1 MDTMARTGHK
11 KAPRRNP
18 PANEGRRYRLYP
30 SGDADQVMIGWG
42 HTRRAVRNLALE
54 QRRIAW
60 RHGRKTLRRDEQSSA
75 LTEARAEIDWIRD
88 FPAQAGQQVLRQLD
102 AAYDNWWDPEHPAR
116 APTFEK
122 RSSTL
127 RFSLPGQA
135 IELRRISKHWGEVR
149 LPKIGWQRFRWSR
162 SPGGLI
168 CNATFTK
175 HAGSWYVAFGVA
187 TDRRPA
193 SKNAKPGCGV
203 DFGVACSAYASD
215 EDEPRTMQRS
225 LTIGEERRLVGL
237 ERRKP
242 RQVAFAKK
250 HNHGRYSKRLRRTIA
265 EIAGLRARQ
274 ARRRLDFTHKLT
286 TDLAKNHGY
295 VGTEDLSVK
304 NMTGSARGTSAG
316 PGTNVAAK
324 AGLNRGILDNTPGE
338 RRRQLDYKCPWYGS
352 TYVPVPAPGTSQ
364 TCAKCGARDPANRPG
379 CGRIFACVACGHQAH
394 ADKNA
399 AEVIDLRARQIIA
412 GGHPVKRTG
421 RRKPSP
427 GRKAR
432 GGSVNHPQDHG
443 PAVSGA
449 A

>member
-187 TDRRPA
+187 TDRQPA

-250 HNHGRYSKRLRRTIA
+250 HNHGRYSKRLDTCAGTSSGHLSDLCEVRSKRPGQQAGVWPDLRMRGMWAPGTRRQ
-265 EIAGLRARQ
+265 E
-274 ARRRLDFTHKLT
+274 RRRGDRPAST
-286 TDLAKNHGY
+286 TDHC
-295 VGTEDLSVK
+295 
-304 NMTGSARGTSAG
+304 RG
-316 PGTNVAAK
+316 
-324 AGLNRGILDNTPGE
+324 TPGE
-338 RRRQLDYKCPWYGS
+338 AHGQAQAESWPQGQRRFREPPAGPWPS
-352 TYVPVPAPGTSQ
+352 SI
-364 TCAKCGARDPANRPG
+364 G
-379 CGRIFACVACGHQAH
+379 CGM
-394 ADKNA
+394 
-399 AEVIDLRARQIIA
+399 
-412 GGHPVKRTG
+412 
-421 RRKPSP
+421 KPSP
-427 GRKAR
+427 AIMSRSGNLRPEGRRGCQVAQGKKAR
-432 GGSVNHPQDHG
+432 RCAWSR
-443 PAVSGA
+443 ST
-449 A
+449 

>member
-11 KAPRRNP
+11 KAPRGNP

-60 RHGRKTLRRDEQSSA
+60 RHGRKTLRRDEQGSA
-75 LTEARAEIDWIRD
+75 LTEARAGIDWIRD

-187 TDRRPA
+187 TDRQPA

-242 RQVAFAKK
+242 RQPGRIREEAQPWEVLEEAQE
-250 HNHGRYSKRLRRTIA
+250 NHRRDSRA
-265 EIAGLRARQ
+265 E
-274 ARRRLDFTHKLT
+274 
-286 TDLAKNHGY
+286 
-295 VGTEDLSVK
+295 SP
-304 NMTGSARGTSAG
+304 
-316 PGTNVAAK
+316 PGTQASR
-324 AGLNRGILDNTPGE
+324 LHP
-338 RRRQLDYKCPWYGS
+338 
-352 TYVPVPAPGTSQ
+352 
-364 TCAKCGARDPANRPG
+364 
-379 CGRIFACVACGHQAH
+379 QAH
-394 ADKNA
+394 HRPRQEPRIRRHRGLEREEHDRLGQGHERWSGDERSSQGG
-399 AEVIDLRARQIIA
+399 AEPRNSR
-412 GGHPVKRTG
+412 
-421 RRKPSP
+421 
-427 GRKAR
+427 
-432 GGSVNHPQDHG
+432 
-443 PAVSGA
+443 
-449 A
+449 